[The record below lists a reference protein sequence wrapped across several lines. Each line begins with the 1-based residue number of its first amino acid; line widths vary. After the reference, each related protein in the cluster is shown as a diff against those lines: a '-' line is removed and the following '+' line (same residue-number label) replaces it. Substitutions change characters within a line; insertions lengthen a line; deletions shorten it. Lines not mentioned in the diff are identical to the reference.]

1 MYPGREPW
9 TWMTTLD
16 WIAAGLAALTAL
28 AGLRRGLIGT
38 ALVLVGLVAGAV
50 IGAREAPQFL
60 SSADASHYGAL
71 VGLGG
76 ALVGASLF
84 QAAATFVASFIRG
97 GLRLLPPLR
106 FLDSIGGLVAGAAFG
121 LVLVWVA
128 AAIVVQIPDHSKWKR
143 DVRQSKVVHHL
154 NQVAPP
160 KDVLR
165 LRASLVDRFPI

>member
-1 MYPGREPW
+1 
-9 TWMTTLD
+9 MTTLD

-38 ALVLVGLVAGAV
+38 ALVLAGLVAGAV

-60 SSADASHYGAL
+60 SSTEASHYAAL

-76 ALVGASLF
+76 AIVGASLL
-84 QAAATFVASFIRG
+84 QGAAAFVGSFIRG

-106 FLDSIGGLVAGAAFG
+106 FLDSIGGLVVGAAFG

-128 AAIVVQIPDHSKWKR
+128 AAIVVQIPDHAAWKR
-143 DVRQSKVVHHL
+143 DVRQSKVVHRL
-154 NQVAPP
+154 NEVAPP
-160 KDVLR
+160 KDVLK
-165 LRASLVDRFPI
+165 LRASIAERFPL